1 MEKDVKFGELSYLY
15 MLLLIPFL
23 IIFFIYAL
31 RFRENLL
38 ASFCDK
44 KLLQRLSPG
53 LKRSRYLFK
62 AFALILGLSLLIF
75 ALIKPRWGFHW
86 EEIKREGIDIIIAM
100 DVSDSM
106 LAEDIKPNRLE
117 RAKRKVSDL
126 LKMLEGDRIGLV
138 AFSGRSFV
146 LCPLTLDYR
155 ACQIFVEYLGADL
168 IPVKG
173 TAIAD
178 AIRESV
184 RAFGKGKNRSKALI
198 LITDGEDHE
207 GDVLSAAAE
216 AKEEGVK
223 IFPIGIGNDK
233 GSPIP
238 VKNGQGGFKKDSSGE
253 IIISRLDELSL
264 QKIASETGGSYVR
277 SVTGDLD
284 LENIYKKEIKNKTEK
299 KEFKSAR
306 EKKWEERFQWFV
318 LAGFCLIAGEFFI
331 REIKVIN

>member
-1 MEKDVKFGELSYLY
+1 MRFGDPSYLY

-31 RFRENLL
+31 RTREKLL
-38 ASFCDK
+38 ASFCDR
-44 KLLQRLSPG
+44 KLLERLSPG
-53 LKRSRYLFK
+53 IKKNRYLFK
-62 AFALILGLSLLIF
+62 SFILVMGLSLLIF

-106 LAEDIKPNRLE
+106 SAEDVKPNRLE

-155 ACQIFVEYLGADL
+155 ACQIFVEYLDTDL

-178 AIRESV
+178 AIRKSV
-184 RAFGKGKNRSKALI
+184 QALGKEKNRSKALI

-233 GSPIP
+233 GSPLP
-238 VKNGQGGFKKDSSGE
+238 ARNGQGGFKKDSNGE
-253 IIISRLDELSL
+253 IIISKLNELSL

-284 LENIYKKEIKNKTEK
+284 LENIYKKEIKKKTEK
-299 KEFKSAR
+299 KKFKSAS
-306 EKKWEERFQWFV
+306 EKKWEESFQWFV

-331 REIKVIN
+331 REIREGVNHNG